1 MLVDKARARFEAA
14 GGKVL
19 ERAPLESITVG
30 EGSAL
35 LKLGGADPTQLS
47 ARLVLDCM
55 GQRSPIVAQARD
67 EI

>member
-1 MLVDKARARFEAA
+1 MLVATARARFEAA